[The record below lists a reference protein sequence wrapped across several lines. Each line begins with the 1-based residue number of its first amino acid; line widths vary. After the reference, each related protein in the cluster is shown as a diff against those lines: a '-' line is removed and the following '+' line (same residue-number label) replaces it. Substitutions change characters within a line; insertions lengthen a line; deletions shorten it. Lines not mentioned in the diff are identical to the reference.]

1 MGLIKDQEP
10 VRGSVSSRPSAAFT
24 TLPGSEAYQSIQ
36 NRESVNPCPIFNALE
51 RDYRRLAT
59 DFPLLLCDENGEI
72 LEGPASPTRCT
83 CANQSARRRLQAAE
97 QTHYWGE
104 TVINLCCDTGYAMW
118 AVPILQNNKLIGS
131 LLVQGIDL
139 ETDEP
144 GFYEKVRRAAD
155 DLLQLA
161 LTYNLLPE
169 AELKLAR
176 QRSKSEEQ
184 RFLAIES
191 SKEAPLTEDLRSLY
205 LIEEPELLTAI
216 KAGQVSQARSIL
228 NRILTAIYGLSSG
241 RMELLKSCLLELVVM
256 MHRAAVEA
264 GAVPSNVLGQHYRS
278 LADLAVIEDE
288 EDLSAWIRNMLDH
301 LIEHIRLASDIPHSL
316 LLLKATRHM
325 QAHLHGHLSREEV
338 ARVAGVS
345 PSHFSKLMKER
356 MGKSFSQLLTQMRV
370 SRVKQLLTETDKT
383 LSEIAQECGFCDQS
397 HMNKVFRGGTSFSP
411 SEFRKTGSGRGEK
424 APGTRF

>member
-1 MGLIKDQEP
+1 MHP
-10 VRGSVSSRPSAAFT
+10 CSRFSN
-24 TLPGSEAYQSIQ
+24 L
-36 NRESVNPCPIFNALE
+36 V
-51 RDYRRLAT
+51 RDYQKLAP
-59 DFPLLLCDENGEI
+59 DFPLLLSDANGEI
-72 LEGPASPTRCT
+72 IEGLAPATQCT

-97 QTHYWGE
+97 QTRYWGE

-118 AVPILQNNKLIGS
+118 AVPILQNNKLIGC

-144 GFYEKVRRAAD
+144 GFYGKVQRAAD
-155 DLLQLA
+155 GLLQLA
-161 LTYNLLPE
+161 LSYNLLPE

-176 QRSKSEEQ
+176 QRSKNEEQ

-191 SKEAPLTEDLRSLY
+191 SKQAPLTDDLRSIY
-205 LIEEPELLTAI
+205 LIEEPDLLTAI
-216 KAGQVSQARSIL
+216 KAGQVAQARSIL

-301 LIEHIRLASDIPHSL
+301 LIEHIRLASDCPHSL
-316 LLLKATRHM
+316 LLLRATRHM

-345 PSHFSKLMKER
+345 ASHFSKLMKER
-356 MGKSFSQLLTQMRV
+356 MGKSFSQLLAQMRV
-370 SRVKQLLTETDKT
+370 SRVKQLLSETDKT
-383 LSEIAQECGFCDQS
+383 LSEIALECGFCDQS
-397 HMNKVFRGGTSFSP
+397 HMNKVFRGMTSFSP
-411 SEFRKTGSGRGEK
+411 SEFRKTGSDRSEK
-424 APGTRF
+424 ALGTKF